1 EFSRK
6 TLLKLYTKI
15 RTENLIHY
23 FNESSQ
29 DIDHVLDVF
38 IRTNSGG
45 TKLEFSDLLMS
56 IAVAH
61 WQGDFRRELDELTK
75 NIHQNNEMGFYI
87 ERDWFLKTSLM
98 LIDSDVR
105 FKVKNFTS
113 EEVGKIQQQW

>member
-1 EFSRK
+1 MILLMIFYLTLSYQNSKKDLISSEFSRK

-45 TKLEFSDLLMS
+45 
-56 IAVAH
+56 
-61 WQGDFRRELDELTK
+61 
-75 NIHQNNEMGFYI
+75 QNLSSPTY
-87 ERDWFLKTSLM
+87 
-98 LIDSDVR
+98 
-105 FKVKNFTS
+105 
-113 EEVGKIQQQW
+113 